1 MKKETF
7 EKVLLAALLLGGLV
21 YSYVTYL
28 LGPELNTLESLNNE
42 LQMKS
47 THYDQLLGYQ
57 GNLKGLE
64 EEIKSL
70 QVQNAELAAQIPSI
84 IDKPQRMVYIYSVA
98 KSAQVEPVSLT
109 FEPSKNSGDVQ
120 SMVMS
125 FSCLGKINDVLTF
138 AKKIQF
144 EGTQRMGI
152 QSITLV
158 NQNGKVKADIKLVA
172 YASNLKVQEP
182 SAEPTISSGKSL
194 TSIEQMFRP

>member
-1 MKKETF
+1 
-7 EKVLLAALLLGGLV
+7 
-21 YSYVTYL
+21 
-28 LGPELNTLESLNNE
+28 
-42 LQMKS
+42 
-47 THYDQLLGYQ
+47 
-57 GNLKGLE
+57 
-64 EEIKSL
+64 
-70 QVQNAELAAQIPSI
+70 
-84 IDKPQRMVYIYSVA
+84 
-98 KSAQVEPVSLT
+98 
-109 FEPSKNSGDVQ
+109 
-120 SMVMS
+120 MVMS

-172 YASNLKVQEP
+172 YASNLKVQEL